1 MAPPHLQ
8 THDSY
13 NARYENN
20 RDIAVLSDLGW
31 GYRKMAQQRGM
42 PVSTV
47 QGVVKGNWERS
58 STSVHDAPRSSRP
71 TIISPIVQQRIEPFV
86 EENPKASLSQIT
98 EQLQDLD
105 IGRYTID
112 KVINNLYFKLKIPQ
126 KNLFLDAFQ
135 KVRRR
140 YIQTST
146 LLK

>member
-8 THDSY
+8 THDSH

-31 GYRKMAQQRGM
+31 GYRKIAQQMGM

-47 QGVVKGNWERS
+47 QGVVKRYRERG
-58 STSVHDAPRSSRP
+58 STSVHDAPRSGRP
-71 TIISPIVQQRIEPFV
+71 TKISPIVQQRVEAFV

-105 IGRYTID
+105 VGRSTID
-112 KVINNLYFKLKIPQ
+112 KVINNLGFKLKIPR
-126 KNLFLDAFQ
+126 KKPFLDAFQ

-140 YIQTST
+140 
-146 LLK
+146 

>member
-8 THDSY
+8 THDSH

-31 GYRKMAQQRGM
+31 GYRKIAQQMGM

-47 QGVVKGNWERS
+47 QGVVKRYRERG
-58 STSVHDAPRSSRP
+58 STSVHDAPRSGRP
-71 TIISPIVQQRIEPFV
+71 TKISPIVQQRVETFV

-105 IGRYTID
+105 VGRSTID
-112 KVINNLYFKLKIPQ
+112 KVINNLGFKLKIPR
-126 KNLFLDAFQ
+126 KKPFLDAFQ

-140 YIQTST
+140 
-146 LLK
+146 